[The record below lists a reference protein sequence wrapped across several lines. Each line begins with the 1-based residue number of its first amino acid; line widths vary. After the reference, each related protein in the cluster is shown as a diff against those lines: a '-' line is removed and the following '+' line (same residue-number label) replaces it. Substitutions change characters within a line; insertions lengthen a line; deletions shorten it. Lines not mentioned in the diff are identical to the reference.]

1 MLVELGLVE
10 QRYQAVLEVLNGV
23 PVTEVARRYGVARQ
37 TVHVWLRR
45 YAREGLAGLV
55 DRSSKPQSCP
65 HQTPTGVELR
75 ICELRRAHPGWGP
88 RTIGYQLE
96 REGVAPLPSR
106 SAIYRALVRYRLV
119 DPKARRKRRSDYRRW
134 ERGRAMELWQM
145 DVMGGVRLSDGSEL
159 KVVTGID
166 DHSRFCVSALVVRR
180 ATARPVCDALAL
192 AMRRHGVPDQILTD
206 NGKVFTGRF
215 GPGKGVVL
223 FDRICRENGIRHLLT
238 APRSPTTTGKVERF
252 HKTVK
257 KECLE
262 GRTFGSLEDAQ
273 TALDAWVE
281 HYNTERPHQG
291 IGMVPPVRRFELQ
304 VSEPLELIGGGD
316 VGDEE
321 RPEPGLRAAPVV
333 TRRVGGGGRISVAS
347 FKYYVGRWLEG
358 ETVEVAISAEGLIE
372 VSHRGVL
379 VATHVRQHPVEREPR
394 VWRREPRARPVR
406 PETVGRPVTR
416 KVDSSGNVS
425 FAGANYRVGNSY
437 RRQQVQV
444 RVVGDTVEIS
454 AAGRVIRTHPIRH
467 DPDRAHGAFAN
478 PGGRARRI
486 NAAS

>member
-37 TVHVWLRR
+37 TVHDWLRR
-45 YAREGLAGLV
+45 YGSQGMAGLV

-65 HQTPTGVELR
+65 HQTRAEIEVR

-96 REGVAPLPSR
+96 RERVAPLPSR
-106 SAIYRALVRYRLV
+106 SAIYRTLVRHRLL
-119 DPKARRKRRSDYRRW
+119 DPKQRRKRRSDYKRW
-134 ERGRAMELWQM
+134 ERGKAMELWQM
-145 DVMGGVRLSDGSEL
+145 DVMGGIRLVDGTEL

-180 ATARPVCDALAL
+180 ATAKPVCEALAQ

-215 GPGKGVVL
+215 GPGTGVVL
-223 FDRICRENGIRHLLT
+223 FDRICRENGVRHLLT

-252 HKTVK
+252 HKTLK
-257 KECLE
+257 KEFSE
-262 GRTFGSLEDAQ
+262 GRIFESLEQ
-273 TALDAWVE
+273 TQAALNEWVE

-291 IGMVPPVRRFELQ
+291 IGMVPPLRRFELA
-304 VSEPLELIGGGD
+304 VSEPFEVI
-316 VGDEE
+316 EN
-321 RPEPGLRAAPVV
+321 PEPEEASEPELRTAPQV
-333 TRRVGGGGRISVAS
+333 TRRVGGGGKISLAT
-347 FKYYVGRWLEG
+347 FKYYVGRWLDG

-372 VSHRGVL
+372 VTHRGVL
-379 VATHVRQHPVEREPR
+379 VATHVRQHPVEREPS
-394 VWRREPRARPVR
+394 VWRREPRSRPVR

-416 KVDSSGNVS
+416 KVDASGNVS
-425 FAGANYRVGNSY
+425 FAAFTYRVGHRFRS
-437 RRQQVQV
+437 QQVEV
-444 RVVGDTVEIS
+444 RVTANTVEIS
-454 AAGRVIRTHPIRH
+454 QHGKVIRTHPIRH
-467 DPDRAHGAFAN
+467 DPDKAHGAFAN
-478 PGGRARRI
+478 PGGKANRI